1 MAFVEGAGLGGGG
14 FGGQGGDEG
23 QAVGGERIAE
33 QLDKRRVGL
42 RQVPAEILKIHVEAL
57 IALFQHRLQH
67 VGRERLLQGRI
78 PQQRGCLRG
87 GEGPGGCER
96 RQVQQRLHAAG
107 SGQCQQPLVV
117 HRHQR
122 AFRRKAVGERGQRPG
137 IRQNA
142 AQHAFGHIRI
152 GIAADDRGAAR
163 GLLEL
168 GHEDLAGVD
177 PVGAGKVRVHSVQ
190 GSHIRPGA
198 RGDGRER
205 VAGLHG
211 HSLFRVQD
219 QKTLTDGQPVR
230 LLQAVVPREKAG
242 REPQRPADRKERI
255 AGLYHI
261 DLHTIT
267 SQNPMRRAA
276 LVFRVFL
283 WYKYCE
289 KMRKNRR

>member
-1 MAFVEGAGLGGGG
+1 MAFVEGAGLGSGG

-67 VGRERLLQGRI
+67 VGRERLLQG
-78 PQQRGCLRG
+78 LRG

-177 PVGAGKVRVHSVQ
+177 PVGAGKVRVHPVQ

-198 RGDGRER
+198 CGDGRER

-211 HSLFRVQD
+211 HGLFRVQD
-219 QKTLTDGQPVR
+219 QKTLADGQPVR